1 MVNTFV
7 FACNA
12 VAGRSER
19 QVMMLVESIRSF
31 GGEYAQSPIWILLPE
46 SEVSIVGDIIDRL
59 VSPNLRLVPVDN
71 RLPLGDFPFARKVAA
86 AATAEAL
93 AGGQTKFLVWMD
105 PDSLILQEP
114 TPLLLPPDVSLGIR
128 PVDHTL
134 IGSIYDQPI
143 EPFWDLVYSRCGVP
157 PSLVYPMTTSIDQIQ
172 IRPYF
177 NTGLMVTRPEKG
189 LFQTWALFFDKL
201 RKDPQFEA
209 LFQGNTLYRIF
220 FQQAI
225 LSGAA
230 LSILRSNEILEYPAQ
245 VNYPLHMHTL
255 VDADRRP
262 SLLNDLI
269 TCRYDKFFEQPN
281 WKEVLSGNGRVMSW
295 LDRILEA

>member
-12 VAGRSER
+12 LAGRSER
-19 QVMMLVESIRSF
+19 QALRLAESIRSF
-31 GGEYAQSPIWILLPE
+31 GGDYTQSPIWILLPE
-46 SEVSIVGDIIDRL
+46 SEVSMVGDIL
-59 VSPNLRLVPVDN
+59 SRLVPLDIRLVPFDN
-71 RLPLGDFPFARKVAA
+71 RLSLEDFPFARKVAA

-105 PDSLILQEP
+105 PDSLLLQDP

-134 IGSIYDQPI
+134 IGSVYEQPI
-143 EPFWDLVYSRCGVP
+143 EPFWELVYSRCGVP
-157 PSLVYPMTTSIDQIQ
+157 PGMVYPMTTGIDQVQ
-172 IRPYF
+172 IRTYF
-177 NTGLMVTRPEKG
+177 NTGLVVTRPEKG
-189 LFQTWALFFDKL
+189 LFQTWALFFEKL
-201 RKDPQFEA
+201 GRDPQFET

-220 FQQAI
+220 FHQAI

-230 LSILRSNEILEYPAQ
+230 LSILRSNEILEYPAH

-255 VDADRRP
+255 VSADRRP
-262 SLLNDLI
+262 SHLDDLV
-269 TCRYDKFFEQPN
+269 TCRYDTFFEQAN
-281 WKEVLSGNGRVMSW
+281 WKMTLSGNGRLMSW
-295 LDRILEA
+295 LESILET